1 MVDVDQPS
9 TKRQKLRF
17 KEFEDIIMGVE
28 LSDLQINM
36 VQNLLKAQFPQLN
49 GLKSTLQQTKPAA
62 VLTED
67 EMRNKLQ
74 IIHCKARHHWI
85 VATTVKCTNNQVL
98 VIDSIFSSLDDET
111 KGTVSQLFQRDTTSP
126 PVIKVIRP
134 QKQTGVKDCELFS
147 IAYATSIAFGQN
159 PARQKFQQQSM

>member
-1 MVDVDQPS
+1 
-9 TKRQKLRF
+9 
-17 KEFEDIIMGVE
+17 MGVE

-36 VQNLLKAQFPQLN
+36 AQNLLKVQFPQLN

-67 EMRNKLQ
+67 EAGNKLQ

-85 VATTVKCTNNQVL
+85 VSTTVKCTNNQVL

-111 KGTVSQLFQRDTTSP
+111 KGTV
-126 PVIKVIRP
+126 
-134 QKQTGVKDCELFS
+134 
-147 IAYATSIAFGQN
+147 
-159 PARQKFQQQSM
+159 